1 MISTQLLKGV
11 LDACILTIVAREE
24 TYGYEIIQELNDQG
38 FDVQEGTVYPILLRL
53 EKKGFL
59 VSQRKKSDI
68 GPVRKYLKI
77 TDEGLEEIEGFKAE
91 WSLLK
96 KAVEKN
102 MEVGD
107 EGRFK

>member
-11 LDACILTIVAREE
+11 LDPCILKIIARKE

-38 FDVQEGTVYPILLRL
+38 FNVQEGTVYPILLRL
-53 EKKGFL
+53 EKRGLISSK
-59 VSQRKKSDI
+59 RKKSAI

-77 TDEGLEEIEGFKAE
+77 TDEGLQEIENFRDE
-91 WSLLK
+91 WKLLK
-96 KAVEKN
+96 KAVERN
-102 MEVGD
+102 MEAED